1 MNTLHKSNDS
11 FKAEKRREIAKII
24 REVKKEKRKEF
35 QQPKMYIPNKRN
47 HK

>member
-11 FKAEKRREIAKII
+11 FKAEKRKQITKVI
-24 REVKKEKRKEF
+24 RKAKKEARKEF
-35 QQPKMYIPNKRN
+35 QQPKMYIPSKRN